1 MVFSDRARRRA
12 PWLLAAV
19 GFALAT
25 TVTAQSRSSSSLE
38 GTPSVA
44 SGESDKATPA
54 VVDAIRRV
62 WLHNPAVQAAE
73 AKLAATGALADA
85 AGKPLYNPELELTA
99 ENADVN
105 TRSVAV
111 SQPLDWSGKRR
122 ARAGAAAAEIR
133 AIEAER
139 DQVRQR
145 IALQWLSGFATYR
158 VTSAQVHLGAQ
169 RVGLLEQFTA
179 LAQRRLTA
187 GDIPQLE
194 RDLAELALQ
203 EARAQQAGLIAD
215 QARARQ
221 SVVAVDADSATAL
234 PDLPGTLPDMANLPL
249 DEAALGAL
257 PMLHHAQAE
266 EEVAQAKV
274 AVTERDRRPD
284 PTISLSGGRVT
295 NGPFSDKVVGINV
308 RIPLFVRNSYS
319 AEVSAARS
327 SADAAAATY
336 IEQRQRAIAEAEQA
350 GASYNALRNAWQSWR
365 ESDVASITDR
375 AALLQRLWEA
385 GELSTADYLVQLKQS
400 IDTELT
406 TTGLRARVWLA
417 LPTGSAHLAVSIAGL
432 LATALRHELQGFNHE
447 SHLDHLCRTAVRLF
461 WRERRREQRCTRQ
474 GADRS
479 KSTHAGRDGAK
490 AAWNHHGI
498 GAGAHAGK

>member
-1 MVFSDRARRRA
+1 MVVSDRARRRDS
-12 PWLLAAV
+12 WLLVAV

-25 TVTAQSRSSSSLE
+25 SVAAQNRSPSSLE
-38 GTPSVA
+38 ATSSVA

-54 VVDAIRRV
+54 VADAIRRV
-62 WLHNPAVQAAE
+62 WLHNPTVQAVD

-85 AGKPLYNPELELTA
+85 ADKPLYNPELELTV

-105 TRSVAV
+105 TRSVGV
-111 SQPLDWSGKRR
+111 SQTIDWSGKRR

-139 DQVRQR
+139 DEVRQR

-158 VTSAQVHLGAQ
+158 VTSEQVHLGAQ
-169 RVGLLEQFTA
+169 RVELLEQFTA
-179 LAQRRLTA
+179 LAQRRFTA

-221 SVVAVDADSATAL
+221 SVAAVDADSATGL

-249 DEAALGAL
+249 DEAALSAL
-257 PMLHHAQAE
+257 PMLQHARADA
-266 EEVAQAKV
+266 EVAQAKV
-274 AVTERDRRPD
+274 AVTERDRRAD

-295 NGPFSDKVVGINV
+295 NGPSSNKVVGINL
-308 RIPLFVRNSYS
+308 RIPLFVRNSYN

-327 SADAAAATY
+327 SADAAAATL
-336 IEQRQRAIAEAEQA
+336 IDQRLRAIAEAEQA

-365 ESDVASITDR
+365 QSHVASITDR
-375 AALLQRLWEA
+375 ATLLQRLWEA

-406 TTGLRARVWLA
+406 TTGLRARVWQAFADWLGASGGLDRWLA
-417 LPTGSAHLAVSIAGL
+417 RNSAAP
-432 LATALRHELQGFNHE
+432 
-447 SHLDHLCRTAVRLF
+447 
-461 WRERRREQRCTRQ
+461 
-474 GADRS
+474 
-479 KSTHAGRDGAK
+479 
-490 AAWNHHGI
+490 
-498 GAGAHAGK
+498 